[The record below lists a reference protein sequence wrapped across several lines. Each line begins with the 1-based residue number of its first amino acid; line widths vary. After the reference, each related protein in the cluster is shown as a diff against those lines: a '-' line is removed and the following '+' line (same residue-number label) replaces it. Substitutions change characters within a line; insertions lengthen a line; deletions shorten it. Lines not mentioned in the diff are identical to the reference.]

1 LEESRGGTSQT
12 LEEDEAIWGGVE
24 LNQYQVKP
32 GTHVKKNVEACG
44 KFCARVVG
52 MDVGFCENAPMEERI
67 PEERVTI
74 MKEF

>member
-1 LEESRGGTSQT
+1 MKLLREVLLLSLTSK
-12 LEEDEAIWGGVE
+12 E
-24 LNQYQVKP
+24 VKLR
-32 GTHVKKNVEACG
+32 THVKKKVEACG

-52 MDVGFCENAPMEERI
+52 IDDGFCVNAPMEERI